1 MDIINTKNLTMKFK
15 DFYAVKDVSI
25 DVKSNQIYGLVGKN
39 GAGKTT
45 LMKCLLG
52 LLPGS
57 SGEIKMFEDDNLAE
71 GRRKT
76 GALIEEPGF
85 FKNLTGY
92 QNLMYFSKA
101 FGINDSAEVLRLL
114 QLLKLSEAKD
124 KKYKNYSLGMKQ
136 RLGIALALIGDPD
149 LLVLDEP
156 INGIDPEGIVEMR
169 NLFKSLVY
177 DQGKTIIISSHILS
191 EVENLCD
198 NIAIIEKGQVI
209 DIIENHS
216 AKNQMTKYVTS
227 LSTDNN
233 EKAKEVLSKE
243 NINFKEENGLV
254 LEGDIKTSKLLKLMT
269 ENDLEI
275 IEYARKKE
283 SLEEYYLERLEEK

>member
-15 DFYAVKDVSI
+15 DFYAIKDVSI

-57 SGEIKMFEDDNLAE
+57 SGQIKMFEDDNLAQ

-136 RLGIALALIGDPD
+136 RLGIALALIDDPD

-209 DIIENHS
+209 DVIENHS

-233 EKAKEVLSKE
+233 EKAKEILTKE
-243 NINFKEENGLV
+243 NISFKEDKCLV
-254 LEGDIKTSKLLKLMT
+254 LEEDIKTSRILKLMT

-275 IEYARKKE
+275 IEFVRKKE

>member
-15 DFYAVKDVSI
+15 DFYAIKDVSI

-57 SGEIKMFEDDNLAE
+57 NGEIKMFETDNLAD
-71 GRRKT
+71 GRRRT

-101 FGINDSAEVLRLL
+101 FGINDSAEVLKLL

-209 DIIENHS
+209 DVIENHS

-254 LEGDIKTSKLLKLMT
+254 LEGDIKTSRILKLLT
-269 ENDLEI
+269 ENEIEI

>member
-57 SGEIKMFEDDNLAE
+57 SGEIKMFEDDNLAQ

-101 FGINDSAEVLRLL
+101 FGINDSAEVLKLL

-191 EVENLCD
+191 ELENLCD

-209 DIIENHS
+209 DVIENHS
-216 AKNQMTKYVTS
+216 TKNQMTKYVTS

-233 EKAKEVLSKE
+233 EKAKEILTKE
-243 NINFKEENGLV
+243 NISFKEDKCLII
-254 LEGDIKTSKLLKLMT
+254 EGDIRTSRLLKLMT
-269 ENDLEI
+269 ENQIEI
-275 IEYARKKE
+275 IEFARKKE

>member
-57 SGEIKMFEDDNLAE
+57 SGEIKMFGTDDLAE

-101 FGINDSAEVLRLL
+101 FGINDSAEVLKLL

-198 NIAIIEKGQVI
+198 NIAILEKGQVI

-233 EKAKEVLSKE
+233 EKAKEILSKE

-254 LEGDIKTSKLLKLMT
+254 LEGDIKTSRLLKLMT
-269 ENDLEI
+269 ENEIEI

>member
-1 MDIINTKNLTMKFK
+1 MKFK
-15 DFYAVKDVSI
+15 DFYAIKDVSI

-57 SGEIKMFEDDNLAE
+57 SGEIKMFADDNLAQ
-71 GRRKT
+71 GRRRT

-136 RLGIALALIGDPD
+136 RLGIALALIGNPD

-209 DIIENHS
+209 DVIENHS
-216 AKNQMTKYVTS
+216 TKNQMTKYVTS

-233 EKAKEVLSKE
+233 DKAKEILKKE
-243 NINFKEENGLV
+243 NISFKEDKGLII
-254 LEGDIKTSKLLKLMT
+254 EGDIKTSRLLKLMT
-269 ENDLEI
+269 ENDIEI
-275 IEYARKKE
+275 IEFARKKE
-283 SLEEYYLERLEEK
+283 SLEEYYLERLEDK

>member
-1 MDIINTKNLTMKFK
+1 M
-15 DFYAVKDVSI
+15 
-25 DVKSNQIYGLVGKN
+25 
-39 GAGKTT
+39 
-45 LMKCLLG
+45 
-52 LLPGS
+52 
-57 SGEIKMFEDDNLAE
+57 
-71 GRRKT
+71 
-76 GALIEEPGF
+76 
-85 FKNLTGY
+85 
-92 QNLMYFSKA
+92 
-101 FGINDSAEVLRLL
+101 
-114 QLLKLSEAKD
+114 
-124 KKYKNYSLGMKQ
+124 
-136 RLGIALALIGDPD
+136 IGDPD

>member
-15 DFYAVKDVSI
+15 DFYAIKDVSI

-57 SGEIKMFEDDNLAE
+57 SGEIKMFETDNLAD
-71 GRRKT
+71 GRRRT

-209 DIIENHS
+209 DVIENHS

-233 EKAKEVLSKE
+233 EKAKEILTKE
-243 NINFKEENGLV
+243 NISFKEDKGLII
-254 LEGDIKTSKLLKLMT
+254 EGDIKTSRLLKLMT
-269 ENDLEI
+269 ENEIEI

>member
-1 MDIINTKNLTMKFK
+1 MKFK
-15 DFYAVKDVSI
+15 DFYAIKDVTI

-57 SGEIKMFEDDNLAE
+57 NGEIKMFETDNLAD
-71 GRRKT
+71 GRRRT

-101 FGINDSAEVLRLL
+101 FGINDSAEVLKLL

-209 DIIENHS
+209 DVIENHS

-233 EKAKEVLSKE
+233 EKAKEILTKE
-243 NINFKEENGLV
+243 NISFKEDKGLII
-254 LEGDIKTSKLLKLMT
+254 EGDIKTSRLLKLMT
-269 ENDLEI
+269 ENEIEI

>member
-15 DFYAVKDVSI
+15 DFYAIKDVSI

-57 SGEIKMFEDDNLAE
+57 SGQIKMFENDNLAE

-209 DIIENHS
+209 DVIENHS

-254 LEGDIKTSKLLKLMT
+254 LEGDIKTSRLLKLMT
-269 ENDLEI
+269 ENEIEI

-283 SLEEYYLERLEEK
+283 SLEEYYLERLEER

>member
-1 MDIINTKNLTMKFK
+1 MKFK
-15 DFYAVKDVSI
+15 DFYAIKDVSI

-57 SGEIKMFEDDNLAE
+57 NGEIKMFETDNLAD
-71 GRRKT
+71 GRRRT

-101 FGINDSAEVLRLL
+101 FGINDSAEVLKLL

-136 RLGIALALIGDPD
+136 RLGIALSLIGNPD

-191 EVENLCD
+191 ELENLCD

-209 DIIENHS
+209 DVIENHS

-233 EKAKEVLSKE
+233 EKAKEILKKE
-243 NINFKEENGLV
+243 NISFKEDKGLII
-254 LEGDIKTSKLLKLMT
+254 EGDIKTSRLLKLMT
-269 ENDLEI
+269 ENKIEI
-275 IEYARKKE
+275 IEFARKKE

>member
-15 DFYAVKDVSI
+15 DFYAIKDVTI
-25 DVKSNQIYGLVGKN
+25 YVKSNQIYGLVGKN

-57 SGEIKMFEDDNLAE
+57 NGEIKMFETDNLAD
-71 GRRKT
+71 GRRRT

-209 DIIENHS
+209 DVIENHS

-233 EKAKEVLSKE
+233 EKAKEILTKE
-243 NINFKEENGLV
+243 NISFKEDKCLII
-254 LEGDIKTSKLLKLMT
+254 EGDIKTSRILKLMT

-275 IEYARKKE
+275 IEFARKKE

>member
-1 MDIINTKNLTMKFK
+1 MKFK
-15 DFYAVKDVSI
+15 DFYAIKDVTI

-57 SGEIKMFEDDNLAE
+57 SGEIKMFEADDLAE

-101 FGINDSAEVLRLL
+101 FGINDSAEVLKLL

-209 DIIENHS
+209 DVIENHS

-254 LEGDIKTSKLLKLMT
+254 LEGDIKTSRLLKLMT
-269 ENDLEI
+269 ENEIEI

>member
-1 MDIINTKNLTMKFK
+1 MKFK
-15 DFYAVKDVSI
+15 DFYAIKDVSI

-57 SGEIKMFEDDNLAE
+57 SGQIKMFETDNLAE

-101 FGINDSAEVLRLL
+101 FGINDSAEVLKLL

-254 LEGDIKTSKLLKLMT
+254 LEGDIKTSRLLKLMT
-269 ENDLEI
+269 ENEIEI

-283 SLEEYYLERLEEK
+283 SLEEYYLERLEER

>member
-15 DFYAVKDVSI
+15 DFYAIKDVTI

-57 SGEIKMFEDDNLAE
+57 NGEIKMFETDNLAD
-71 GRRKT
+71 GRRRT

-101 FGINDSAEVLRLL
+101 FGINDSAEVLKLL

-209 DIIENHS
+209 DVIENHS

-233 EKAKEVLSKE
+233 EKAKEILTKE
-243 NINFKEENGLV
+243 NISFKEDKGLII
-254 LEGDIKTSKLLKLMT
+254 ESDIKTSRLLKLMT
-269 ENDLEI
+269 ENDIEI
-275 IEYARKKE
+275 IEFARKKE

>member
-15 DFYAVKDVSI
+15 DFYAIKDVSI

-57 SGEIKMFEDDNLAE
+57 SGQIKMFEDDNLAQ

-209 DIIENHS
+209 DVIENHS
-216 AKNQMTKYVTS
+216 TKNQMTKYVTS

-233 EKAKEVLSKE
+233 DKAKEILTKE
-243 NINFKEENGLV
+243 NISFKEDKGLII
-254 LEGDIKTSKLLKLMT
+254 EGDIKTSRLLKLMS
-269 ENDLEI
+269 ENEIEI
-275 IEYARKKE
+275 IEFARKKE

>member
-1 MDIINTKNLTMKFK
+1 MKFK
-15 DFYAVKDVSI
+15 DFYAIKDVTI

-57 SGEIKMFEDDNLAE
+57 SGQIKMFETDNLAD
-71 GRRKT
+71 GRRRT

-101 FGINDSAEVLRLL
+101 FGINDSAEVLKLL

-209 DIIENHS
+209 DVIENHS
-216 AKNQMTKYVTS
+216 TKNQMTKYVTS

-233 EKAKEVLSKE
+233 EKAKEILTKE
-243 NINFKEENGLV
+243 NISFKEDKGLII
-254 LEGDIKTSKLLKLMT
+254 ESDIKTSRLLKLMT
-269 ENDLEI
+269 ENDIEI
-275 IEYARKKE
+275 IEFARKKE

>member
-15 DFYAVKDVSI
+15 DFYAIKDVSI

-57 SGEIKMFEDDNLAE
+57 NGEIKMFETDNLAD
-71 GRRKT
+71 GRRRT

-101 FGINDSAEVLRLL
+101 FGINDSAEVLKLL

-209 DIIENHS
+209 DVIENHS

-233 EKAKEVLSKE
+233 EKAKEILTKE
-243 NINFKEENGLV
+243 NISFKEDKGLII
-254 LEGDIKTSKLLKLMT
+254 EGDIKTSRLLKLMT
-269 ENDLEI
+269 ENEIEI
-275 IEYARKKE
+275 IEFARKKE

>member
-15 DFYAVKDVSI
+15 DFYAIKDVTI

-57 SGEIKMFEDDNLAE
+57 NGEIKMFETDNLAD
-71 GRRKT
+71 GRRRT

-101 FGINDSAEVLRLL
+101 FGINDSAEVLKLL

-209 DIIENHS
+209 DVIENHS

-254 LEGDIKTSKLLKLMT
+254 LEGDIKTSRLLKLMT
-269 ENDLEI
+269 ENEIEI

>member
-15 DFYAVKDVSI
+15 DFYAIKDVSI

-57 SGEIKMFEDDNLAE
+57 SGEIKMFEDDNLAQ
-71 GRRKT
+71 GRRRT

-136 RLGIALALIGDPD
+136 RLGIALALIGNPD

-209 DIIENHS
+209 DVIENHS
-216 AKNQMTKYVTS
+216 TKNQITKYVTS

-233 EKAKEVLSKE
+233 DKAKEILTKE
-243 NINFKEENGLV
+243 NISFKEDKGLII
-254 LEGDIKTSKLLKLMT
+254 EGDIKTSRLLKLMT
-269 ENDLEI
+269 ENEIEI
-275 IEYARKKE
+275 IEFARKKE

>member
-15 DFYAVKDVSI
+15 DFYAIKDVSI

-57 SGEIKMFEDDNLAE
+57 SGEIKMFEDDNLAQ
-71 GRRKT
+71 GRRRT

-136 RLGIALALIGDPD
+136 RLGIALALIGNPD

-209 DIIENHS
+209 DVIENHS
-216 AKNQMTKYVTS
+216 TKNQMTKYVTS

-233 EKAKEVLSKE
+233 DKAKEILTKE
-243 NINFKEENGLV
+243 NISFKEDKGLII
-254 LEGDIKTSKLLKLMT
+254 EGDIKTSRLLKLMS
-269 ENDLEI
+269 ENEIEI
-275 IEYARKKE
+275 IEFARKKE

>member
-57 SGEIKMFEDDNLAE
+57 NGEIKMFETDNLAD
-71 GRRKT
+71 GRRRT

-101 FGINDSAEVLRLL
+101 FGINDSAEVLKLL

-209 DIIENHS
+209 DVIENHS

-233 EKAKEVLSKE
+233 EKAKEILKKE
-243 NINFKEENGLV
+243 NISFKEDKGLII
-254 LEGDIKTSKLLKLMT
+254 ESDIKTSRLLKLMT
-269 ENDLEI
+269 ENQIEI
-275 IEYARKKE
+275 IEFARKKE

>member
-15 DFYAVKDVSI
+15 DFYAIKDVTI

-57 SGEIKMFEDDNLAE
+57 SGEIKMFETDNLAD
-71 GRRKT
+71 GRRRT

-101 FGINDSAEVLRLL
+101 FGINDSAEVLKLL

-209 DIIENHS
+209 DVIENHS

-233 EKAKEVLSKE
+233 EKAKEILKKE
-243 NINFKEENGLV
+243 NISFKEDKGLII
-254 LEGDIKTSKLLKLMT
+254 EGDIKTSRLLKLMT
-269 ENDLEI
+269 ENDIEI
-275 IEYARKKE
+275 IEFARKKE

>member
-1 MDIINTKNLTMKFK
+1 MKFK
-15 DFYAVKDVSI
+15 DFYAIKDVSI

-57 SGEIKMFEDDNLAE
+57 NGEIKMFETDNLAD
-71 GRRKT
+71 GRRRT

-92 QNLMYFSKA
+92 QNLMYFSKS
-101 FGINDSAEVLRLL
+101 FGINDSAEVLKLL

-209 DIIENHS
+209 DVIENHS

-233 EKAKEVLSKE
+233 EKAKEILTKE
-243 NINFKEENGLV
+243 NISFKEDKGLII
-254 LEGDIKTSKLLKLMT
+254 EGDIKTSRLLKLMT
-269 ENDLEI
+269 ENEIEI

>member
-1 MDIINTKNLTMKFK
+1 MKFK
-15 DFYAVKDVSI
+15 DFYAIKDVTI

-57 SGEIKMFEDDNLAE
+57 NGEIKMFETDNLAD
-71 GRRKT
+71 GRRRT

-209 DIIENHS
+209 DVIENHS

-233 EKAKEVLSKE
+233 EKAKEILIKE
-243 NINFKEENGLV
+243 NISFKEDKCLII
-254 LEGDIKTSKLLKLMT
+254 EGDIKTSRILKLMT

-275 IEYARKKE
+275 IEFARKKE

>member
-15 DFYAVKDVSI
+15 DFYAIKDVSI

-57 SGEIKMFEDDNLAE
+57 SGEIKMFETDNLAD
-71 GRRKT
+71 GRRRT

-101 FGINDSAEVLRLL
+101 FGINDSAEVLKLL

-209 DIIENHS
+209 DVIENHS
-216 AKNQMTKYVTS
+216 AKNQMTKYITS

-233 EKAKEVLSKE
+233 EKAKEILTKE
-243 NINFKEENGLV
+243 NISFKEDKGLII
-254 LEGDIKTSKLLKLMT
+254 EGDIKTSRLLKLMT
-269 ENDLEI
+269 ENKIEI
-275 IEYARKKE
+275 IEFARKKE

>member
-15 DFYAVKDVSI
+15 DFYAIKDVSI

-57 SGEIKMFEDDNLAE
+57 SGEIKMFETDNLAD
-71 GRRKT
+71 GRRRT

-101 FGINDSAEVLRLL
+101 FGINDSAEVLKLL

-209 DIIENHS
+209 DVIENHS

-233 EKAKEVLSKE
+233 DKAKEILTKE
-243 NINFKEENGLV
+243 NISFKEDKGLII
-254 LEGDIKTSKLLKLMT
+254 EGDIKTSRLLKLMT
-269 ENDLEI
+269 ENEIEI
-275 IEYARKKE
+275 IEFARKKE

>member
-1 MDIINTKNLTMKFK
+1 MKFK
-15 DFYAVKDVSI
+15 DFYAIKDVTI

-57 SGEIKMFEDDNLAE
+57 NGEIKMFETDNLAD
-71 GRRKT
+71 GRRRT

-101 FGINDSAEVLRLL
+101 FGINDSAEVLKLL

-209 DIIENHS
+209 DVIENHS

-233 EKAKEVLSKE
+233 EKAKEILTKE
-243 NINFKEENGLV
+243 NISFKEDKGLII
-254 LEGDIKTSKLLKLMT
+254 ESDIKTSRLLKLMT
-269 ENDLEI
+269 ENDIEI
-275 IEYARKKE
+275 IEFARKKE

>member
-15 DFYAVKDVSI
+15 DFYAIKDVSI

-57 SGEIKMFEDDNLAE
+57 SGEIKMFETDNLAD
-71 GRRKT
+71 GRRRT

-101 FGINDSAEVLRLL
+101 FGINDSAEVLKLM

-209 DIIENHS
+209 DVIENHS

-233 EKAKEVLSKE
+233 EKAKEILTKE
-243 NINFKEENGLV
+243 NISFKEDKGLII
-254 LEGDIKTSKLLKLMT
+254 EGDIKTSRLLKLMT
-269 ENDLEI
+269 ENKIEI
-275 IEYARKKE
+275 IEFARKKE

>member
-15 DFYAVKDVSI
+15 DFYAIKDVTI

-57 SGEIKMFEDDNLAE
+57 NGEIKMFETDNLAD
-71 GRRKT
+71 GRRRT

-101 FGINDSAEVLRLL
+101 FGINDSAEVLKLL

-209 DIIENHS
+209 DVIENHS
-216 AKNQMTKYVTS
+216 TKNQMTKYVTS

-233 EKAKEVLSKE
+233 EKAKEILTKE
-243 NINFKEENGLV
+243 NISFKEDKGLII
-254 LEGDIKTSKLLKLMT
+254 EGDIKTSRLLKLMT
-269 ENDLEI
+269 ENKIEI
-275 IEYARKKE
+275 IEFARKKE

>member
-15 DFYAVKDVSI
+15 DFYAIKNVTI

-57 SGEIKMFEDDNLAE
+57 NGEIKMFETDNLAD
-71 GRRKT
+71 GRRRT

-101 FGINDSAEVLRLL
+101 FGINDSAEVLKLL

-191 EVENLCD
+191 ELENLCD

-209 DIIENHS
+209 DVIENHS

-233 EKAKEVLSKE
+233 EKAKEILTKE
-243 NINFKEENGLV
+243 NISFKEDKGLII
-254 LEGDIKTSKLLKLMT
+254 EGDIKTSRLLKLMT
-269 ENDLEI
+269 ENDIEI
-275 IEYARKKE
+275 IEFARKKE

>member
-15 DFYAVKDVSI
+15 DFYAIKDVTI

-57 SGEIKMFEDDNLAE
+57 NGEIKMFETDNLAD
-71 GRRKT
+71 GRRRT

-101 FGINDSAEVLRLL
+101 FGINDSAEVLKLL

-209 DIIENHS
+209 DVIENHS

-233 EKAKEVLSKE
+233 EKAKEILTKE
-243 NINFKEENGLV
+243 NISFKEDKGLII
-254 LEGDIKTSKLLKLMT
+254 EGDIKTSRLLKLMT
-269 ENDLEI
+269 ENEIEI

>member
-15 DFYAVKDVSI
+15 DFYAIKDVSI

-57 SGEIKMFEDDNLAE
+57 SGQIKMFETDNLAE

-101 FGINDSAEVLRLL
+101 FGINDSAEVLKLL

-254 LEGDIKTSKLLKLMT
+254 LEGDIKTSRLLKLMT
-269 ENDLEI
+269 ENEIEI

-283 SLEEYYLERLEEK
+283 SLEEYYLERLEER

>member
-1 MDIINTKNLTMKFK
+1 MKFK
-15 DFYAVKDVSI
+15 DFYAIKDVTI

-57 SGEIKMFEDDNLAE
+57 NGEIKMFETDNLAD
-71 GRRKT
+71 GRRRT

-101 FGINDSAEVLRLL
+101 FCINDSAEVLKLL

-209 DIIENHS
+209 DVIENHS

-233 EKAKEVLSKE
+233 EKAKEILTKE
-243 NINFKEENGLV
+243 NISFKEDKGLII
-254 LEGDIKTSKLLKLMT
+254 EGDIKTSRLLKLMT
-269 ENDLEI
+269 ENEIEI
-275 IEYARKKE
+275 IEFARKKE

>member
-15 DFYAVKDVSI
+15 DFYAIKDVSI

-57 SGEIKMFEDDNLAE
+57 NGEIKMFETDNLAD
-71 GRRKT
+71 GRRRT

-101 FGINDSAEVLRLL
+101 FGINDSAEVLKLL
-114 QLLKLSEAKD
+114 QLLKLYEAKD

-209 DIIENHS
+209 DVIENHS

-233 EKAKEVLSKE
+233 EKAKEILTKE
-243 NINFKEENGLV
+243 NISFKEDKGLII
-254 LEGDIKTSKLLKLMT
+254 ESDIKTSRLLKLMT
-269 ENDLEI
+269 ENDIEI
-275 IEYARKKE
+275 IEFARKKE

>member
-15 DFYAVKDVSI
+15 DFYAIKDVTI

-57 SGEIKMFEDDNLAE
+57 NGEIKMFETDNLAD
-71 GRRKT
+71 GRRRT

-209 DIIENHS
+209 DVIENHS

-233 EKAKEVLSKE
+233 EKAKEILIKE
-243 NINFKEENGLV
+243 NISFKEDKCLII
-254 LEGDIKTSKLLKLMT
+254 EGDIKTSRILKLMT

-275 IEYARKKE
+275 IEFARKKE

>member
-15 DFYAVKDVSI
+15 DFYAIKDVTI

-57 SGEIKMFEDDNLAE
+57 SGEIKMFETDNLAD
-71 GRRKT
+71 GRRRT

-101 FGINDSAEVLRLL
+101 FGINDSAEVLKLL

-209 DIIENHS
+209 DVIENHS

-233 EKAKEVLSKE
+233 EKAKEILTKE
-243 NINFKEENGLV
+243 NISFKEDKGLII
-254 LEGDIKTSKLLKLMT
+254 EGDIKTSRLLKLMT
-269 ENDLEI
+269 ENEIEI

>member
-1 MDIINTKNLTMKFK
+1 MDIINTKKLTMKFK

-57 SGEIKMFEDDNLAE
+57 SGEIKMFEADDLAE

-101 FGINDSAEVLRLL
+101 FGINDSAEVLKLL

-233 EKAKEVLSKE
+233 EKAKEILSKE

-254 LEGDIKTSKLLKLMT
+254 LEGDIKTSRLLKLMT
-269 ENDLEI
+269 ENEIEI